1 MRIITLAAVVPLLV
15 GPHAATAD
23 IKRHKAVP
31 ETFWGQWVPVDRSC
45 VKDDQTALS
54 ITASAYTGAGSRC
67 TIDWVDETAG
77 RAGPIY
83 SAHMRC
89 ATGEQQQ
96 PSIAN
101 LILVSRENNVVSL
114 GSEFRNLQSYQRCP
128 AE

>member
-1 MRIITLAAVVPLLV
+1 MRVIAILALGALLVVPE
-15 GPHAATAD
+15 AATAD
-23 IKRHKAVP
+23 IKRHKAIP
-31 ETFWGQWVPVDRSC
+31 EQFWGQWVPTDQSC
-45 VKDDQTALS
+45 PTDARPALS
-54 ITASAYTGAGSRC
+54 VTASAYTRADARC

-89 ATGEQQQ
+89 STGEQQ
-96 PSIAN
+96 PPAPAN

-114 GSEFRNLQSYQRCP
+114 GSDFRSLQTYQRCP